1 MMYLNNTVLNKV
13 SEDRCTSCFACYNAC
28 PNNSIEMKISPY
40 GFYKP
45 QIDTDKCND
54 CGVCST
60 KCPVLVSSAQNRTAD
75 SILCYA
81 GWTKEETLHRNSSSG
96 GIFTEIANII
106 LDLGGIVYG
115 VSWESDWTLAHQKAI
130 SSMDIIPFQGSKYLQ
145 SNIGLKYKEIAQLIE
160 EGKTVLF
167 PGLPCQIAALR
178 NFVRSDKLI
187 TIDFVCHGTPSHVVF
202 HKYLENIRN
211 NRIVKSIDFRS
222 KQNGW
227 SKFQTMINFT
237 DGTSYSKNFREDPF
251 MIGFLSDLY
260 LNTSCYN
267 CSFCSIPRQ
276 GDITL
281 ADYWGIPKEY
291 KHELGVSL
299 ILSNNEKGDSIIDT
313 IRNKHCTQFI
323 LMPLESALKGNPRI
337 IDGTLKIPMQRD
349 LCLNHIQH
357 NDFDTIINIIE
368 DANCFKTKNKIV
380 QK

>member
-1 MMYLNNTVLNKV
+1 MNLNNTVINKV
-13 SEDRCTSCFACYNAC
+13 SEDRCTSCFACYNIC
-28 PNNSIEMKISPY
+28 PNNAIEMKLSSQ

-45 QIDTDKCND
+45 QLDASKCNN
-54 CGVCST
+54 CGICST
-60 KCPVLVSSAQNRTAD
+60 KCPVLVNTTQNRTAD
-75 SILCYA
+75 SILCYG

-106 LDLGGIVYG
+106 LDSGGIVYG
-115 VSWESDWTLAHQKAI
+115 VSWQSDWTLAHQKAV
-130 SSMDIIPFQGSKYLQ
+130 SRMDIIPFQGSKYLQ

-187 TIDFVCHGTPSHVVF
+187 TIDFVCHGTPSQLVF

-211 NRIVKSIDFRS
+211 NRVVKSIDFRS

-227 SKFQTMINFT
+227 SKFQTMISYT
-237 DGTSYSKNFREDPF
+237 DGTTYSNNFREDPF

-267 CSFCSIPRQ
+267 CSFCSVPRQ

-299 ILSNNEKGDSIIDT
+299 ILSNNEKGDSIIKA
-313 IRNKHCTQFI
+313 IRNKNCTQFI
-323 LMPLESALKGNPRI
+323 QMPFESAIKGNPRI

-349 LCLNHIQH
+349 LCLNNIQSSE
-357 NDFDTIINIIE
+357 FDAILNIIE
-368 DANCFKTKNKIV
+368 ESNCFKPKNKIV